1 MNLKSLFIFPL
12 YITYL
17 YWLIHKTELTR
28 SPWRLCANQ
37 HLLFRTSIV
46 EPEKFQLKQW
56 RADNHLF
63 GLEIP
68 TDKTHDQGARSVSL
82 SCVNNRYY
90 SITLFLLFSTFW
102 PAHINKIKPLG
113 MLLYL
118 KIDTWNKYLHHKAM
132 MYLEKVSIYYFFFH
146 MINGLWYV
154 WVKSV
159 FITER
164 IYFFAYTAILN
175 GL

>member
-1 MNLKSLFIFPL
+1 MTSVCK
-12 YITYL
+12 
-17 YWLIHKTELTR
+17 
-28 SPWRLCANQ
+28 CANQ

-63 GLEIP
+63 GPEIP

-132 MYLEKVSIYYFFFH
+132 MYLEKVSIYFFFY